1 MAMIESDVVPPG
13 PRRPPIWGAWA
24 TAGFGLAVIFI
35 FVIIQSLVA
44 VAFVVAEIVKEPAI
58 DIERL
63 VDQLINNGDLLTT
76 ATIASAVIC
85 GGLIFVFVKVRR
97 GASFAEYLAF
107 KSLSKRSVVAI
118 LAITVIFIVFSSLF
132 NLFLERPADSDFMTG
147 AYGNVTSLPL
157 LWFAIVVFA
166 PLFEELFIRG
176 FLFIG
181 FARSRLGPAG
191 AVILTTLVW
200 ALLHIQY
207 GLYEITLIFVLGII
221 LGIVRHRAGSLWAPI
236 IIHALNNLVAMI
248 LVQLTFGVIP
258 V

>member
-1 MAMIESDVVPPG
+1 MTMTESDAVPAG
-13 PRRPPIWGAWA
+13 PQRPPVWGAWP
-24 TAGFGLAVIFI
+24 TAGFGLVIIFI

-63 VDQLINNGDLLTT
+63 ASQLLNNGDLLTA
-76 ATIASAVIC
+76 ATIATAVIC
-85 GGLIFVFVKVRR
+85 GGLIFVMVKVRR
-97 GASFAEYLAF
+97 GASFAEYLAL
-107 KSLSKRSVVAI
+107 KSLSKRSVVAM
-118 LAITVIFIVFSSLF
+118 LAITVIFIVFSSLV

-207 GLYEITLIFVLGII
+207 GLYEIIIICILGII
-221 LGIVRHRAGSLWAPI
+221 LGIVRHRTGSLWAPI
-236 IIHALNNLVAMI
+236 IIHSLNNLVAMI
-248 LVQLTFGVIP
+248 LLHLTVGGVP
-258 V
+258 E